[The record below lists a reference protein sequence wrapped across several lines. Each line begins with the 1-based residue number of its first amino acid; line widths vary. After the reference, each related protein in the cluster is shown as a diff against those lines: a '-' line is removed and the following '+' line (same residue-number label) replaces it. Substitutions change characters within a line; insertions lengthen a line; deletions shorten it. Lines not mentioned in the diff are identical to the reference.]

1 RRRARHRRPGTGR
14 QPVLRPAARRPAP
27 AHDHRMLRVPG
38 RRRRCP
44 HRCHRRPVPA
54 RVRPRRGRPGPP
66 TGPVTSG
73 TQAASA
79 RAAMLSRPKPRI
91 QRKMAGHPDQPGPH
105 AMTLDFAKAREAMVE
120 QQIRPWDVLDVRV
133 LNVLLRLPREAYAPD
148 THRALAYADLALPLA
163 HGETMTKPVVEGRA
177 LQALALDGTEDVLE
191 IGTGSGFTAACLGQL
206 ARSVTTIE
214 RHADLAATAQ
224 ATLLGQGASN

>member
-1 RRRARHRRPGTGR
+1 
-14 QPVLRPAARRPAP
+14 
-27 AHDHRMLRVPG
+27 
-38 RRRRCP
+38 
-44 HRCHRRPVPA
+44 
-54 RVRPRRGRPGPP
+54 
-66 TGPVTSG
+66 
-73 TQAASA
+73 
-79 RAAMLSRPKPRI
+79 
-91 QRKMAGHPDQPGPH
+91 
-105 AMTLDFAKAREAMVE
+105 MTLDFAKAREAMVE

-224 ATLLGQGASN
+224 ATLLGQGASNVSAVHADAFAWDPGRQFDAILVGGAVDSIPERFTGWLRPGGRMFIVRGRAPAMEAVLLHADVNGPRIESLFETDLAYLAGAAPVPAFAL